1 MVAGEAKARSG
12 GSTGEQAIRET
23 RVRRSQ
29 QERSATARA
38 KLISAAIE
46 LICQR
51 GFSNTTMA
59 DVAALAGM
67 TRGAIQHHFAGR
79 DELVLSILH
88 ELERQ
93 IVTAFDMTRPKA
105 FLSATER
112 AARLIDALGTVSQ
125 SEAYLAV
132 VDIWMSTRSEA
143 ELREGVRASMA
154 RSFQAYHDMWQRGL
168 AELVP
173 PAIISDCRRMVVN
186 IMRGVVIS
194 RIFIA
199 DTTSVKLTITT
210 CKKMIIRYLEAEVGE
225 IASRRASPVESVDQA
240 SE

>member
-1 MVAGEAKARSG
+1 MVSHGGDTDSS
-12 GSTGEQAIRET
+12 GSTVKQVPPAG

-29 QERSATARA
+29 QERSATART
-38 KLISAAIE
+38 KLMAAAIE
-46 LICQR
+46 LICER
-51 GFSNTTMA
+51 GFGNTTIA
-59 DVAALAGM
+59 DVAASAGM

-93 IVTAFDMTRPKA
+93 IVTAFDTTRPKA
-105 FLSATER
+105 FHSATER
-112 AARLIDALGTVSQ
+112 ASRLIDALGTVAQ

-132 VDIWMSTRSEA
+132 VDIWMSTRSEI

-154 RSFQAYHDMWQRGL
+154 RSFQSYHDLWQRGL
-168 AELVP
+168 AGLVP
-173 PAIISDCRRMVVN
+173 PEIISDCRRMVVN

-210 CKKMIIRYLEAEVGE
+210 CKKMIVRYLEAELGE
-225 IASRRASPVESVDQA
+225 QASRRTSQSTSGHHA